1 MPREVEMKLLIVV
14 FCKNEAEMLGKLLE
28 AMPRKIAGIKSIE
41 VCVLDDGSTDDS
53 PAIVRKRGATLIS
66 DGTSKGLA
74 FRFRQAVDLAL
85 QKKVDVMATIDGD
98 MQYLPKDIPTII
110 APVVEGRA
118 DLSAADRFT
127 NPKTGVQFR
136 PANMPLGKYIGNKL
150 GTRVIGRLSKQKF
163 RDVTSGFRAYSR
175 EALFALN
182 VNSDQTYTQESFQ
195 ILAIKKLRIV
205 SVPMPVIYYK
215 GRRSRVVKSLFG
227 YTANSALNIMRAYR
241 DFAPL
246 RFFFWL
252 GFLPMLLGSAGG
264 LFSLWHWLDTGMFSP
279 YKFIGITSLYL
290 LSLGILIWLLGLLAD
305 MLARVNRT
313 QEKIYEAIKRELY
326 EDD

>member
-1 MPREVEMKLLIVV
+1 MKLLIVV
-14 FCKNEAEMLGKLLE
+14 FCKNEAGMLGKLL
-28 AMPRKIAGIKSIE
+28 AGMPRKIAGVKKIE
-41 VCVLDDGSTDDS
+41 VCVLDDGSNDGS
-53 PAIVRKRGATLIS
+53 PDIARKHSAVVMADGA
-66 DGTSKGLA
+66 GKGLA

-85 QKKVDVMATIDGD
+85 AQKADIMATIDGD
-98 MQYLPKDIPTII
+98 MQYLPKDIPAIV

-118 DLSAADRFT
+118 DLAAADRFT
-127 NPKTGVQFR
+127 DPQTGRQFR

-150 GTRVIGRLSKQKF
+150 GTKVIGRLSKQKF
-163 RDVTSGFRAYSR
+163 RDVTSGFRAYNR

-195 ILAIKKLRIV
+195 ILALKKLRIV

-215 GRRSRVVKSLFG
+215 GRRSRMVKSILG
-227 YTANSALNIMRAYR
+227 YVSASALNIMRAYR

-252 GFLPMLLGSAGG
+252 GFLPMVLGAAGG
-264 LFSLWHWLDTGMFSP
+264 LFSVYHWLDTGMFSP

-290 LSLGILIWLLGLLAD
+290 LSLGILIWLFGLLAD

-313 QEKIYEAIKRELY
+313 QEKIYEATKRKLY
-326 EDD
+326 D

>member
-1 MPREVEMKLLIVV
+1 MAREAEMKLLIIV
-14 FCKNEAEMLGKLLE
+14 FCKNEAEMLGKLLD
-28 AMPRKIAGIKSIE
+28 AMPRHIAGVKTVE
-41 VCVLDDGSTDDS
+41 VCVLDDGSADGS
-53 PAIVRKRGATLIS
+53 PDIARKHGATVLV
-66 DGTSKGLA
+66 DGVSKGLA

-85 QKKVDVMATIDGD
+85 SKGADVMVTIDGD
-98 MQYLPKDIPTII
+98 MQYLPKDIPKIA
-110 APVVEGRA
+110 APVIEGRA
-118 DLSAADRFT
+118 DLAAADRFT
-127 NPKTGVQFR
+127 DPQTGRQYR
-136 PANMPLGKYIGNKL
+136 PANMPFGKYVGNKL
-150 GTRVIGRLSKQKF
+150 GTNVISRLSRQKF

-182 VNSDQTYTQESFQ
+182 VNNDKTYTQESFQ
-195 ILAIKKLRIV
+195 ILALKKMRIV

-215 GRRSRVVKSLFG
+215 GRRSRVVTSILS
-227 YTANSALNIMRAYR
+227 YVANSALNIMRAYR

-252 GFLPMLLGSAGG
+252 GFLPMSLGTVGG
-264 LFSLWHWLDTGMFSP
+264 LFSLWHWMNTGMFSP

-326 EDD
+326 DD